1 MNREKNGT
9 AKRFWIGLRC
19 RNKDCNKDFIVDCD
33 GEALVTE
40 IPADGDMKEATSIV
54 NAMLGRL
61 SPILNSI
68 SVLHGAKPLTS
79 EAANIESALQHCS
92 HCGRWYFYP
101 YSDYFLT
108 MEETPRPSD

>member
-33 GEALVTE
+33 GKALVTE
-40 IPADGDMKEATSIV
+40 ISADGDIKEATNIV

-79 EAANIESALQHCS
+79 E
-92 HCGRWYFYP
+92 
-101 YSDYFLT
+101 
-108 MEETPRPSD
+108 TPPTSSQRFSIVRTVAGGTSIRIPITS